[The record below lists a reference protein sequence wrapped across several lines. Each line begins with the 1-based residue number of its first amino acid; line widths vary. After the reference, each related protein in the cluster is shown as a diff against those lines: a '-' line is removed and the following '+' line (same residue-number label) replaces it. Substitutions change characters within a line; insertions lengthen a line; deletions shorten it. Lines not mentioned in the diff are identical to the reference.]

1 MGLLDV
7 LNGMQSGLRGQPAPS
22 TAGAGMSPITM
33 AILGLLVSRA
43 VKGLGGGQVAGAAP
57 GGNIGGGG
65 LGGLLQAGLG
75 GGGGLG
81 GLLQAGLGGLLASG
95 AAGGILSGGLS
106 DLVKQFEQGGLG
118 SAVNSWVG
126 HGPNQQISPN
136 DVARAL
142 GSDQINALMSQT
154 GMSRDELLSGLSQ
167 QLPLAIDELTPDGRL
182 PTEQE
187 ITQRIG

>member
-1 MGLLDV
+1 VGLLDV

-22 TAGAGMSPITM
+22 TAGGGMSPITM

-43 VKGLGGGQVAGAAP
+43 VKGLGGGQGAGGSSMA

-65 LGGLLQAGLG
+65 I
-75 GGGGLG
+75 G

-95 AAGGILSGGLS
+95 AAGGVLSGGLS
-106 DLVKQFEQGGLG
+106 DLVKQFQQGGLG

-136 DVARAL
+136 DLARAL
-142 GSDQINALMSQT
+142 GSDQINTLMSQT

-167 QLPLAIDELTPDGRL
+167 QLPQAVDELTPDGRL

-187 ITQRIG
+187 MTQRIR